1 MPSTHFA
8 KQPRTFCR
16 QLLPT
21 ATMMTLIR
29 RHGRRMMTT
38 GKLEKTLARVSE
50 IVRMLNLH
58 WQNKKKMRATF
69 CSDSLCV
76 RPGRVFYAMEEG
88 KKYETSVWD
97 WHFSAT
103 PENGSSRP
111 SLDCRDFLIS
121 TYFKCCVRCVIWV
134 RSWAENVKETTHI
147 THMSGR
153 GSEKVMK
160 ILINSSETTQEHIFH
175 VSMLPS
181 VSLTHFLSPLDMTK
195 ESSQKSIIWKIYFTG
210 FEILCLVLMC
220 ISCCSKLLL
229 YLLAYDEF
237 LASIKSFTTCF
248 HVASVDEQP
257 EHNISS
263 KVEEFTR
270 RKSLPLPQI
279 FLTHSQSESKLVAA
293 ANMST
298 PFRHSHR
305 HRLTS
310 ISIPVADFTEPLS
323 NSSHPPARR
332 MSMMPSVS
340 YGVYNPPIRVQTAN
354 EMRQARVNRQASTR
368 SQRVAATLA
377 NPSSSSTSNLLRS
390 RSLAALH
397 THPHMRHSPN
407 CKLRRI
413 ADDET

>member
-16 QLLPT
+16 QLLPV

-29 RHGRRMMTT
+29 RHGRMMTT

-58 WQNKKKMRATF
+58 WQNKKKYASNFLFWQFVCASRTCEF
-69 CSDSLCV
+69 C
-76 RPGRVFYAMEEG
+76 AMEER
-88 KKYETSVWD
+88 KKNMKLQCEIGTFRPHQKTAHHVLRSTVETFSFPHTSLLCSVCDLGSKLSWKREGD
-97 WHFSAT
+97 NAHHTHVRKREESDENFNKFFRNNSRAHFSCFDA
-103 PENGSSRP
+103 
-111 SLDCRDFLIS
+111 SLFCFAYTFS
-121 TYFKCCVRCVIWV
+121 
-134 RSWAENVKETTHI
+134 
-147 THMSGR
+147 
-153 GSEKVMK
+153 
-160 ILINSSETTQEHIFH
+160 
-175 VSMLPS
+175 
-181 VSLTHFLSPLDMTK
+181 LSPPDMTK
-195 ESSQKSIIWKIYFTG
+195 EGSQKKVSIIWKIYSAG

-220 ISCCSKLLL
+220 ISCCSKLLF

-257 EHNISS
+257 ENNISS

-270 RKSLPLPQI
+270 KKSLPQI

-298 PFRHSHR
+298 PFRHTHR

-323 NSSHPPARR
+323 NSSYPPARR

-340 YGVYNPPIRVQTAN
+340 YGVFNPPIRVQTAN

-368 SQRVAATLA
+368 SQRVTATLA

-397 THPHMRHSPN
+397 THSHMRHSPN

-413 ADDET
+413 ADD